1 MPSKWVARDAS
12 LNAPW
17 STVARECYF
26 EDDGTA
32 ILSIPPASPIT
43 SYECF
48 GAAHVEAAEAL
59 ATWLNSQDPEPR
71 YVVRS
76 NGPTGATWATV
87 EDYGEGYGSVVAV
100 VAVFYGPHCVRHAE
114 AHADALNRMQP

>member
-1 MPSKWVARDAS
+1 MPSKWVARHAS

-26 EDDGTA
+26 EDDGSA
-32 ILSIPPASPIT
+32 ILSIPPASPMI

-48 GAAHVEAAEAL
+48 GDAHVEAAEAL

-76 NGPTGATWATV
+76 NRPTGATWATV
-87 EDYGEGYGSVVAV
+87 ETYGGFAPVG
-100 VAVFYGPHCVRHAE
+100 AVFYGPDCLRHAE

>member
-1 MPSKWVARDAS
+1 MPSKWVARHAS
-12 LNAPW
+12 HNAQR
-17 STVARECYF
+17 STIARECLF
-26 EDDGTA
+26 EDDGSA
-32 ILSIPPASPIT
+32 ILSIPLASPLI
-43 SYECF
+43 SYDCF

-87 EDYGEGYGSVVAV
+87 EDYGESYGSVVAV
-100 VAVFYGPHCVRHAE
+100 VAVFYGPDCVRHAE
-114 AHADALNRMQP
+114 AHVDALNRMQP